1 MPLSRRRGGG
11 PEDES
16 DLVVEEGEEEEEE
29 EEVVEEVQVNNI
41 APRLSR
47 EELEDLVRPT
57 GQMDT
62 IRSSNQVCSALQLL

>member
-16 DLVVEEGEEEEEE
+16 DLVEEGEEEVLEVL
-29 EEVVEEVQVNNI
+29 EEVGVNNI

>member
-16 DLVVEEGEEEEEE
+16 DLVEEEGEEEEE

>member
-16 DLVVEEGEEEEEE
+16 DLVEEEEEEEGEEEE
-29 EEVVEEVQVNNI
+29 VVVNNI

-62 IRSSNQVCSALQLL
+62 IRSSNQVCSAL

>member
-16 DLVVEEGEEEEEE
+16 DLVEEGEEEED
-29 EEVVEEVQVNNI
+29 EVVEEEVVNNI

>member
-16 DLVVEEGEEEEEE
+16 DLVVEEGEEE
-29 EEVVEEVQVNNI
+29 VLEEVQVNNI

>member
-16 DLVVEEGEEEEEE
+16 DLVEEGEEEED
-29 EEVVEEVQVNNI
+29 EVVEEVVVNNI

>member
-29 EEVVEEVQVNNI
+29 EVLEEVQANNI

-62 IRSSNQVCSALQLL
+62 IRSSYQVCSAL

>member
-16 DLVVEEGEEEEEE
+16 DLVEEEEEEE
-29 EEVVEEVQVNNI
+29 EEVVEEVGVNNI

-62 IRSSNQVCSALQLL
+62 IRSSNQVCSAL

>member
-16 DLVVEEGEEEEEE
+16 DLVEEEGEEEEEE
-29 EEVVEEVQVNNI
+29 VLEEVGVNNI

>member
-16 DLVVEEGEEEEEE
+16 DLVVEEGEEEEE

-62 IRSSNQVCSALQLL
+62 IRSSNQVCSAL

>member
-16 DLVVEEGEEEEEE
+16 DLVEEGEEEED
-29 EEVVEEVQVNNI
+29 EVVEEEVVNNI
-41 APRLSR
+41 APRLSP

>member
-11 PEDES
+11 PEDEL
-16 DLVVEEGEEEEEE
+16 DLVEEQEEE
-29 EEVVEEVQVNNI
+29 EEVVEEVGVDNS

-47 EELEDLVRPT
+47 VELEDSPVRPT

-62 IRSSNQVCSALQLL
+62 IRSSNQVCSAL

>member
-16 DLVVEEGEEEEEE
+16 DLVEEEEEG
-29 EEVVEEVQVNNI
+29 EEVVEEVGVNNI

-62 IRSSNQVCSALQLL
+62 IRSSNQVCSAL

>member
-16 DLVVEEGEEEEEE
+16 DLVVEEGEE

>member
-11 PEDES
+11 LEDEL
-16 DLVVEEGEEEEEE
+16 DLVEEGEE
-29 EEVVEEVQVNNI
+29 EEVVEEVQVDNT

-47 EELEDLVRPT
+47 VELEDSPVRPT

-62 IRSSNQVCSALQLL
+62 IRSSNQVCSAL

>member
-16 DLVVEEGEEEEEE
+16 DLVEEEGEEEVL
-29 EEVVEEVQVNNI
+29 EEVGVNNI

>member
-16 DLVVEEGEEEEEE
+16 DLVEEEEEE
-29 EEVVEEVQVNNI
+29 EEVVEEVGVNNI

-62 IRSSNQVCSALQLL
+62 IRSSNHVCSALKLL

>member
-11 PEDES
+11 PEDEL
-16 DLVVEEGEEEEEE
+16 DLVEEQEE
-29 EEVVEEVQVNNI
+29 EEVVEEVGVDNT

-47 EELEDLVRPT
+47 EELEDSPVRPT

-62 IRSSNQVCSALQLL
+62 IRSSNQVCSAL

>member
-16 DLVVEEGEEEEEE
+16 DLVEEGEE
-29 EEVVEEVQVNNI
+29 EEVVEEVRVENT

-47 EELEDLVRPT
+47 EELEDSPVRPT

-62 IRSSNQVCSALQLL
+62 IRSSNQVCSAL

>member
-16 DLVVEEGEEEEEE
+16 DLVEEGEEEEE
-29 EEVVEEVQVNNI
+29 VEEVGMDNT

-47 EELEDLVRPT
+47 EELENSPVRPT

-62 IRSSNQVCSALQLL
+62 IRSSNQVCSAL

>member
-16 DLVVEEGEEEEEE
+16 DLMEEGEEEEV
-29 EEVVEEVQVNNI
+29 VVEEVQVDNI
-41 APRLSR
+41 ALGLSR
-47 EELEDLVRPT
+47 VELEDSPVRPT

-62 IRSSNQVCSALQLL
+62 IRSSNQVCSAL

>member
-16 DLVVEEGEEEEEE
+16 DLVVEEGEEEEE

-62 IRSSNQVCSALQLL
+62 IRSSNQVCSALQIL

>member
-16 DLVVEEGEEEEEE
+16 DLVEEGEEEEDEVME
-29 EEVVEEVQVNNI
+29 EEVVNNI

>member
-16 DLVVEEGEEEEEE
+16 DLVEEEGEEEEE
-29 EEVVEEVQVNNI
+29 EEVVEEVQVDNI

-47 EELEDLVRPT
+47 EELEDLVRPP

>member
-29 EEVVEEVQVNNI
+29 EVLEEVQVNNI

-62 IRSSNQVCSALQLL
+62 IRSSNQVCSAL

>member
-16 DLVVEEGEEEEEE
+16 DLVVEEGEEEEE

>member
-29 EEVVEEVQVNNI
+29 EVLEEVQVNNI

>member
-16 DLVVEEGEEEEEE
+16 DLVEEGE
-29 EEVVEEVQVNNI
+29 EEVVEEVGVDNT

-47 EELEDLVRPT
+47 EELEDSPVRPT

-62 IRSSNQVCSALQLL
+62 IRSSNQVCSAL

>member
-16 DLVVEEGEEEEEE
+16 DLVEEGEE
-29 EEVVEEVQVNNI
+29 EEVVEEVGVDNT

-47 EELEDLVRPT
+47 EELEDSPVRPT

-62 IRSSNQVCSALQLL
+62 IRSSNQVCSAL

>member
-11 PEDES
+11 PEDEL

-29 EEVVEEVQVNNI
+29 EVLEEVQVNNI